1 MVVVERIEMRASE
14 KADQLPL
21 VTSYSV
27 NYVMKIRSRETL
39 EQAGVRILECSG
51 HDDLSTQDIINRRQ
65 TKWQGLRFRL

>member
-51 HDDLSTQDIINRRQ
+51 HDALST
-65 TKWQGLRFRL
+65 